1 MIYLSG
7 GGEVY
12 IRCVMTS
19 EERRGSD
26 VRERLHSAPDPAMP
40 ISTQSDNEHLL
51 YVVNVSL
58 KKTFVG
64 IERAYTRVISPTL
77 GTAETNT
84 VYSVAYNS
92 L

>member
-19 EERRGSD
+19 EERRRSD

-40 ISTQSDNEHLL
+40 ISTQSDNDHLL

>member
-40 ISTQSDNEHLL
+40 ISTQFDNDHLL

-58 KKTFVG
+58 EKTFVG
-64 IERAYTRVISPTL
+64 IERVYTRVISPTL

>member
-19 EERRGSD
+19 EERRRSD

>member
-7 GGEVY
+7 DGEVY

-40 ISTQSDNEHLL
+40 ISTQFDNDHLL
-51 YVVNVSL
+51 YVINVFL
-58 KKTFVG
+58 EKTFVG
-64 IERAYTRVISPTL
+64 IERVYSRVISPTL

-84 VYSVAYNS
+84 AYSVVYNS

>member
-1 MIYLSG
+1 
-7 GGEVY
+7 
-12 IRCVMTS
+12 MTS
-19 EERRGSD
+19 EERRRSD

-40 ISTQSDNEHLL
+40 ISTQSDNDHLL